1 MELLNM
7 FSDLA
12 PISNNGYRK
21 QLYTD
26 PGILQGIEFLQN
38 ENKVKNE
45 VEQTI
50 GLHMISDSH
59 GSESTTVHSAGMLNN
74 ENSGGFGG
82 FGGFDRVKEG
92 FMEGLDATTSS
103 YYSDLKTQYDAVQK
117 KFNDLIT
124 AANNKT
130 TGAGK
135 GIFPAFFTPQ
145 NTATETNDVFAKRL
159 AAYITTEQAARK
171 KLKDDLT
178 DLSSQL
184 QDIASQMMK
193 SVKDNTGVGFSAYN
207 RMQKEIDNAQRRIAE
222 VYTVMETNKEKKPYD
237 IDTSLA
243 KEEETALLTK
253 QRYYVYILWFIT
265 MVIVL
270 YITISNLMNPD
281 SSFSALLISLILLG
295 GLFVFFIYSKWDF
308 EWYDFKYSLK
318 NFNLSLPD
326 IPKINF
332 NPLVS
337 IKYTS

>member
-45 VEQTI
+45 VEQTM
-50 GLHMISDSH
+50 GLNMISDSH

-74 ENSGGFGG
+74 ENSGGFGM
-82 FGGFDRVKEG
+82 FGGGKEG
-92 FMEGLDATTSS
+92 FMEGLDATSTS
-103 YYSDLKTQYDAVQK
+103 YSDLKKQYDAVQT
-117 KFNDLIT
+117 KFNALIAVAKIT
-124 AANNKT
+124 
-130 TGAGK
+130 AGK
-135 GIFPAFFTPQ
+135 GIIPLTIPTKTPAETDAAF
-145 NTATETNDVFAKRL
+145 ATRL
-159 AAYITTEQAARK
+159 TAYIETEQDARK

-178 DLSSQL
+178 DLSNQM
-184 QDIASQMMK
+184 QEIASQMMT
-193 SVKDNTGVGFSAYN
+193 SVKDNTGGDFRAYN
-207 RMQKEIDNAQRRIAE
+207 KMQKEIDNAQRRIVE
-222 VYTVMETNKEKKPYD
+222 VYEIMQINKTKNPYD

-253 QRYYVYILWFIT
+253 QRYYVYILWFIV

-281 SSFSALLISLILLG
+281 SSFSALLISLILLI
-295 GLFVFFIYSKWDF
+295 GLFGFFIYSKWNF
-308 EWYDFKYSLK
+308 EWYDFKYNFK
-318 NFNLSLPD
+318 NFNLGLPD

>member
-45 VEQTI
+45 VEQTM

-74 ENSGGFGG
+74 ENSEGG
-82 FGGFDRVKEG
+82 GGFDGVKEG
-92 FMEGLDATTSS
+92 FMEGLDGTTN
-103 YYSDLKTQYDAVQK
+103 YYSELKKQYDEVQK
-117 KFNDLIT
+117 KFNALI
-124 AANNKT
+124 AAAKKDK
-130 TGAGK
+130 GK
-135 GIFPAFFTPQ
+135 GIIPADFTPQ
-145 NTATETNDVFAKRL
+145 NTATETDAVFKERL
-159 AAYITTEQAARK
+159 KAYTEAELAARK

-178 DLSSQL
+178 DLSTQM
-184 QDIASQMMK
+184 QDIASKMMT
-193 SVKDNTGVGFSAYN
+193 SVKDNTSLDFRAYN
-207 RMQKEIDNAQRRIAE
+207 RMQKEIDNAQKRIAE
-222 VYTVMETNKEKKPYD
+222 VYTVMETNKDKKPYD

-270 YITISNLMNPD
+270 YITISNLINPD
-281 SSFSALLISLILLG
+281 SSFSALLISLILLV

>member
-45 VEQTI
+45 VEQTM
-50 GLHMISDSH
+50 GLNMISDSH

-74 ENSGGFGG
+74 ENSGGFGM
-82 FGGFDRVKEG
+82 FGGGKEG
-92 FMEGLDATTSS
+92 FMEGLDATSTS
-103 YYSDLKTQYDAVQK
+103 YSDLKKQYDAVRD
-117 KFNDLIT
+117 KFNALI
-124 AANNKT
+124 AAARTDK
-130 TGAGK
+130 GK
-135 GIFPAFFTPQ
+135 GIIPADFTPQ
-145 NTATETNDVFAKRL
+145 NSATETDAAFAIRL
-159 AAYITTEQAARK
+159 KAYLEAEQAARK

-178 DLSSQL
+178 DLSNQM
-184 QDIASQMMK
+184 QEIASQMMT
-193 SVKDNTGVGFSAYN
+193 SVKDNTGGDFRAYN
-207 RMQKEIDNAQRRIAE
+207 KMQKEIDNAQRRIVE
-222 VYTVMETNKEKKPYD
+222 VYEIMQINKTKNPYD

-253 QRYYVYILWFIT
+253 QRYYVYILWFIV

-281 SSFSALLISLILLG
+281 SSFSALLISLILLI
-295 GLFVFFIYSKWDF
+295 GLFGFFIYSKWNF
-308 EWYDFKYSLK
+308 EWYDFKYNFK
-318 NFNLSLPD
+318 NFNLGLPD

>member
-45 VEQTI
+45 VEQTM
-50 GLHMISDSH
+50 GLNMISDSH
-59 GSESTTVHSAGMLNN
+59 GSESTIVHSAGMLNN

-82 FGGFDRVKEG
+82 FGMFGGVKEG
-92 FMEGLDATTSS
+92 FMEGLDATTTS
-103 YYSDLKTQYDAVQK
+103 YSDLKKQYDVIQTN
-117 KFNDLIT
+117 FNALI
-124 AANNKT
+124 AAARDT
-130 TGAGK
+130 STGAGK
-135 GIFPAFFTPQ
+135 GIIPLPIPASET
-145 NTATETNDVFAKRL
+145 TDAAATRVAKD
-159 AAYITTEQAARK
+159 TAARK

-178 DLSSQL
+178 DLSNQM
-184 QDIASQMMK
+184 QDIATQMMT
-193 SVKDNTGVGFSAYN
+193 SVKDNTGGDFRAYN
-207 RMQKEIDNAQRRIAE
+207 KMQKEIDNAQRRIAE
-222 VYTVMETNKEKKPYD
+222 VYTVMENNKTRNPYD
-237 IDTSLA
+237 VDTSLA

-253 QRYYVYILWFIT
+253 QRYYIYILWFIT

-270 YITISNLMNPD
+270 YITISNLINPD
-281 SSFSALLISLILLG
+281 SSFSALLISLILLI
-295 GLFVFFIYSKWDF
+295 GLFGFFIYSKWNF
-308 EWYDFKYSLK
+308 EWYDFKYNFK
-318 NFNLSLPD
+318 NFNLGLPD

>member
-1 MELLNM
+1 M

-45 VEQTI
+45 VEQTM
-50 GLHMISDSH
+50 GLNMISDSH
-59 GSESTTVHSAGMLNN
+59 GSESTIVHSAGMLNN

-82 FGGFDRVKEG
+82 FGMFGGGKEG
-92 FMEGLDATTSS
+92 FMEGLDATSTS
-103 YYSDLKTQYDAVQK
+103 YSDLKKQYDAVQT
-117 KFNDLIT
+117 KFNALI
-124 AANNKT
+124 AAARDT
-130 TGAGK
+130 STGAGK
-135 GIFPAFFTPQ
+135 GIIPLPRLVQASSETDAAF
-145 NTATETNDVFAKRL
+145 AIRL
-159 AAYITTEQAARK
+159 KPYLEAEQAARK

-178 DLSSQL
+178 DLSNQM
-184 QDIASQMMK
+184 QDIATQMMT
-193 SVKDNTGVGFSAYN
+193 SVKDNTGGDFRAYN
-207 RMQKEIDNAQRRIAE
+207 KMQKEIDNAQRRIAE
-222 VYTVMETNKEKKPYD
+222 VYTVMENNKTKNPYD
-237 IDTSLA
+237 VDTSLA

-270 YITISNLMNPD
+270 YITISNLINPD
-281 SSFSALLISLILLG
+281 SSFSALLISLILLI
-295 GLFVFFIYSKWDF
+295 GLFGFFIYSKWNF
-308 EWYDFKYSLK
+308 EWYDFKYNFK
-318 NFNLSLPD
+318 NFNLGLPD

>member
-45 VEQTI
+45 VEQTMS
-50 GLHMISDSH
+50 LHMISDSH

-74 ENSGGFGG
+74 ENSGGFD
-82 FGGFDRVKEG
+82 GFDGVKEG
-92 FMEGLDATTSS
+92 FMEGLDGTTSS
-103 YYSDLKTQYDAVQK
+103 YYSELKKQYDEVQK
-117 KFNDLIT
+117 KFNELI
-124 AANNKT
+124 AAAKNPN

-135 GIFPAFFTPQ
+135 GIFPAVFTAKTSVETD
-145 NTATETNDVFAKRL
+145 TAFATRL
-159 AAYITTEQAARK
+159 GEYIKTEQAARK

-178 DLSSQL
+178 DLSTQM
-184 QDIASQMMK
+184 QDIASKMMT
-193 SVKDNTGVGFSAYN
+193 SVKDNTSLDFRAYN
-207 RMQKEIDNAQRRIAE
+207 RMQKEIDNAQRRIVE
-222 VYTVMETNKEKKPYD
+222 VYTIIKNNEDKKPYD

-270 YITISNLMNPD
+270 YITISNLINPD
-281 SSFSALLISLILLG
+281 SSFSALLISLILLV

>member
-1 MELLNM
+1 M

-45 VEQTI
+45 VEQTM
-50 GLHMISDSH
+50 GLNMISDSH
-59 GSESTTVHSAGMLNN
+59 GSESTIVHSAGMLNN
-74 ENSGGFGG
+74 ENSGGFGM
-82 FGGFDRVKEG
+82 FGGGKEG
-92 FMEGLDATTSS
+92 FMEGLDATTTS
-103 YYSDLKTQYDAVQK
+103 YSDLKKQYDVVQTN
-117 KFNDLIT
+117 FNALI
-124 AANNKT
+124 AAARTDK
-130 TGAGK
+130 GK
-135 GIFPAFFTPQ
+135 GIIPADFTPQ
-145 NTATETNDVFAKRL
+145 NSATETYAVFAIRL
-159 AAYITTEQAARK
+159 KAYLEAEQAARK

-178 DLSSQL
+178 DLSNQM
-184 QDIASQMMK
+184 QEIASQMMT
-193 SVKDNTGVGFSAYN
+193 SVKDNTGGDFRAYN
-207 RMQKEIDNAQRRIAE
+207 KMQKEIDNAQRRIVE
-222 VYTVMETNKEKKPYD
+222 VYEIMQTNKTKTPYD

-270 YITISNLMNPD
+270 YITISNLINPD
-281 SSFSALLISLILLG
+281 SSFSALLISLILLI
-295 GLFVFFIYSKWDF
+295 GLFGFFIYSKWNF
-308 EWYDFKYSLK
+308 EWYDFKYNFK
-318 NFNLSLPD
+318 NFNLGLPD

>member
-45 VEQTI
+45 VEQTM
-50 GLHMISDSH
+50 GLHMISDSY
-59 GSESTTVHSAGMLNN
+59 GSESTIVHSAGMLNN
-74 ENSGGFGG
+74 TNLGEFGG
-82 FGGFDRVKEG
+82 FGGFDGVKEG
-92 FMEGLDATTSS
+92 FMEGVDGTTSS
-103 YYSDLKTQYDAVQK
+103 SYNDLKTQYDAIQT
-117 KFNDLIT
+117 KFNALIM
-124 AANNKT
+124 AATNTN

-135 GIFPAFFTPQ
+135 GIIPSTVPPSEAA
-145 NTATETNDVFAKRL
+145 TAT
-159 AAYITTEQAARK
+159 AARMSADIAARK
-171 KLKDDLT
+171 KLKDDLN
-178 DLSSQL
+178 DLSSQM
-184 QDIASQMMK
+184 QSIALNMMS
-193 SVKDNTGVGFSAYN
+193 SVKDNTSVDFRVYN
-207 RMQKEIDNAQRRIAE
+207 KMQNEIDNVQKKIAE
-222 VYTVMETNKEKKPYD
+222 VYSEMQSNISKNPYD

-253 QRYYVYILWFIT
+253 QRYYVYILWFIV

-270 YITISNLMNPD
+270 YITISNLINPE
-281 SSFSALLISLILLG
+281 SSFSALLISLILLI
-295 GLFVFFIYSKWDF
+295 GLFGFFIYSKFNF
-308 EWYDFKYSLK
+308 EWYDFKY
-318 NFNLSLPD
+318 NFMNISLPD

>member
-45 VEQTI
+45 VEQTMS
-50 GLHMISDSH
+50 LHMISDSH

-74 ENSGGFGG
+74 ENSGSG
-82 FGGFDRVKEG
+82 GGFDRVKEG
-92 FMEGLDATTSS
+92 FMEGLDSTTN
-103 YYSDLKTQYDAVQK
+103 YYSELKKQYDEVQT
-117 KFNDLIT
+117 KFNDLI
-124 AANNKT
+124 AAASNKT

-135 GIFPAFFTPQ
+135 GIFPLPIPTKTP
-145 NTATETNDVFAKRL
+145 TETDAVFATRL
-159 AAYITTEQAARK
+159 KTYIDAELAARK

-178 DLSSQL
+178 DLSTQM
-184 QDIASQMMK
+184 QDIASKMMT
-193 SVKDNTGVGFSAYN
+193 SVKDNTSLDFRAYN
-207 RMQKEIDNAQRRIAE
+207 RMQKEIDNAQKRIAE
-222 VYTVMETNKEKKPYD
+222 VYTVMETNKTRNPYD

-270 YITISNLMNPD
+270 YITISNLINPD
-281 SSFSALLISLILLG
+281 SSFSALLISLILLV

>member
-45 VEQTI
+45 VEQTM
-50 GLHMISDSH
+50 GLNMISDSH
-59 GSESTTVHSAGMLNN
+59 GSESTIVHSAGMLNN
-74 ENSGGFGG
+74 ENSGGFGM
-82 FGGFDRVKEG
+82 FGGVKEG
-92 FMEGLDATTSS
+92 FMEGLDATSTS
-103 YYSDLKTQYDAVQK
+103 YSDLKKQYDAVQV
-117 KFNDLIT
+117 KFNALI
-124 AANNKT
+124 AAARADK
-130 TGAGK
+130 GK
-135 GIFPAFFTPQ
+135 GIKPLDFTAR
-145 NTATETNDVFAKRL
+145 TSSETDADYATRL
-159 AAYITTEQAARK
+159 KSYIDTEQAARK

-178 DLSSQL
+178 DLSNQM
-184 QDIASQMMK
+184 QDIATQMMT
-193 SVKDNTGVGFSAYN
+193 SVKDNTGGDFRAYN
-207 RMQKEIDNAQRRIAE
+207 KMQKEIDNTQRRIAE
-222 VYTVMETNKEKKPYD
+222 VYTVMENNKTRNPYD
-237 IDTSLA
+237 VDTSIA

-253 QRYYVYILWFIT
+253 QRYYIYILWFIT

-270 YITISNLMNPD
+270 YITISNLINPD
-281 SSFSALLISLILLG
+281 SSFSALLISLILLI
-295 GLFVFFIYSKWDF
+295 GLFGFFIYSKWNF
-308 EWYDFKYSLK
+308 EWYDFKYNFK
-318 NFNLSLPD
+318 NFNLGLPD

>member
-45 VEQTI
+45 VEQTM
-50 GLHMISDSH
+50 GLNMISDSH

-74 ENSGGFGG
+74 ENSGMFGG
-82 FGGFDRVKEG
+82 VKEG
-92 FMEGLDATTSS
+92 FMEGLDATSTS
-103 YYSDLKTQYDAVQK
+103 YSDLKKQYDAVQT
-117 KFNDLIT
+117 KFNALIAVAKIT
-124 AANNKT
+124 
-130 TGAGK
+130 AGK
-135 GIFPAFFTPQ
+135 GIIPLTIPTKTLAETDAAF
-145 NTATETNDVFAKRL
+145 ATRL
-159 AAYITTEQAARK
+159 TAYIETEQDARK

-178 DLSSQL
+178 DLSNQM
-184 QDIASQMMK
+184 QEIASQMMT
-193 SVKDNTGVGFSAYN
+193 SVKDNTSVDFRAYN
-207 RMQKEIDNAQRRIAE
+207 KMQKEIDNAQRRIVE
-222 VYTVMETNKEKKPYD
+222 VYEIMQINKTKNPYD

-253 QRYYVYILWFIT
+253 QRYYVYILWFIV

-281 SSFSALLISLILLG
+281 SSFSALLISLILLV
-295 GLFVFFIYSKWDF
+295 GLFGFFIYSKWNF